1 MTWKQQQGGSWSW
14 SRLNVGGTCD
24 DGSRDP
30 WTDPSCLRL
39 RLRDARCEIG
49 SAADV
54 RYSTVRL
61 SSMGTRHGNEYA
73 MYILHAG
80 YFLQLFSTPRA
91 HVRRIE
97 LSMSQWQVL
106 CFSNGP
112 LMCTGVAMIMTNM
125 L

>member
-1 MTWKQQQGGSWSW
+1 
-14 SRLNVGGTCD
+14 
-24 DGSRDP
+24 
-30 WTDPSCLRL
+30 
-39 RLRDARCEIG
+39 
-49 SAADV
+49 
-54 RYSTVRL
+54 
-61 SSMGTRHGNEYA
+61 